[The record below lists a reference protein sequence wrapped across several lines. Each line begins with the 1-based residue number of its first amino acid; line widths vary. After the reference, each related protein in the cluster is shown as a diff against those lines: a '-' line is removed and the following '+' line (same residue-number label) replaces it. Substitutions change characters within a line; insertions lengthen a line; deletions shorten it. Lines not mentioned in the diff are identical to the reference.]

1 MTLEATRQARAK
13 TLKSL
18 AVIAVAWAAS
28 AATDGDSLGSLR
40 AQDDRLLR
48 IAEPIMAR
56 NAPLCDRTMPALG
69 IALQSVDQYPANARP
84 SFAGPVAFASVLPG
98 SAAAQAGIAPDD
110 GLLTVDGQA
119 IAKRPDLQASPLRD
133 SAFAML
139 AAHPPGTPLKLGIVH
154 AGQLRDVTIAVQQE
168 CRALVEILDEKT
180 GTDARSDGLVIQ
192 IGFGLA
198 SRASDDQVATIFAH
212 ELAHSIL
219 HHRERLSAADVSK
232 GLLGEF
238 GRNKRLNL
246 QAEEEADRLSVH
258 LLTNAGVDPHAA
270 PAFWRSKLGRQL
282 SGGMFHDGMHLSA
295 KGRAKML
302 DEEIASKLKPGALSY
317 PADLLANRNQPL
329 R

>member
-110 GLLTVDGQA
+110 LQRLRAYASQERALGDERFQHMVETTLG
-119 IAKRPDLQASPLRD
+119 RPAVCRPRGRPRQASLRE
-133 SAFAML
+133 
-139 AAHPPGTPLKLGIVH
+139 PI
-154 AGQLRDVTIAVQQE
+154 
-168 CRALVEILDEKT
+168 
-180 GTDARSDGLVIQ
+180 
-192 IGFGLA
+192 
-198 SRASDDQVATIFAH
+198 
-212 ELAHSIL
+212 
-219 HHRERLSAADVSK
+219 
-232 GLLGEF
+232 
-238 GRNKRLNL
+238 
-246 QAEEEADRLSVH
+246 
-258 LLTNAGVDPHAA
+258 
-270 PAFWRSKLGRQL
+270 
-282 SGGMFHDGMHLSA
+282 
-295 KGRAKML
+295 
-302 DEEIASKLKPGALSY
+302 
-317 PADLLANRNQPL
+317 
-329 R
+329 